1 MQLAAAAAAA
11 SFFALLS
18 PAPPPPLQC
27 ICGNFYNERTIWSLL
42 QTI

>member
-1 MQLAAAAAAA
+1 MQLAAAAAA
-11 SFFALLS
+11 SFFPLLY
-18 PAPPPPLQC
+18 PAPPLQC